1 METSRPIPEP
11 DRLTARRWDIELI
24 LVVIAAGLALT
35 VAAIGTQ
42 RYNPAPLDVEAGWFL
57 SP

>member
-1 METSRPIPEP
+1 METTRSVPKRSAARPCVMEM
-11 DRLTARRWDIELI
+11 I
-24 LVVIAAGLALT
+24 LVVIAAGLALM
-35 VAAIGTQ
+35 VAAVGTQ